1 MSVCVCPFFVA
12 RKLWTWSNKHEH
24 IYGMGSFHGG
34 RASRA
39 SLISNFRRNS
49 LLWLLWLLGL
59 TWKKCNGNPLLNILR
74 WYTVYLHMCEQ
85 KGSSKSLLSQ
95 KKSIFDDRIS
105 CLERG
110 VEFLLVSPIGLWTYA
125 LNSIN
130 LMVVRAGRP
139 ANFLKKLLQWFT
151 GLITFCLAA
160 KASTWRS
167 YHV

>member
-1 MSVCVCPFFVA
+1 MEWDPFTGDELHVLHSYPTSGGIVCFGYCGC
-12 RKLWTWSNKHEH
+12 WDWHE
-24 IYGMGSFHGG
+24 
-34 RASRA
+34 
-39 SLISNFRRNS
+39 
-49 LLWLLWLLGL
+49 
-59 TWKKCNGNPLLNILR
+59 KKCNGNPLLNILR

-85 KGSSKSLLSQ
+85 KESSKSLLSQ
-95 KKSIFDDRIS
+95 KKSMFDDRIS